1 MFSYACIYVCYM
13 YFCIKICI
21 CISILIDA
29 TPRIHS
35 PRCHGSRIQT
45 WLIRRSLHVLHLS
58 SYWSFQMVVSG
69 QWSPATNTLLLFSS
83 APWAY
88 FWNHNQDTVGR
99 NVCFWNSGI
108 VAAAISHGWG
118 APNQLTKTVSLC
130 AGSKRKHLSSTCANS
145 GKALDCIFNPRKN
158 RVLLCTCWKSIICF
172 IGTF

>member
-1 MFSYACIYVCYM
+1 MPPHAFILQGAMAPGFKPGSSAEVCMFCTSHRWTM
-13 YFCIKICI
+13 R
-21 CISILIDA
+21 D
-29 TPRIHS
+29 
-35 PRCHGSRIQT
+35 Q
-45 WLIRRSLHVLHLS
+45 WLEN
-58 SYWSFQMVVSG
+58 WSFQMVVPR

-118 APNQLTKTVSLC
+118 APNQLTKTIGWC

-158 RVLLCTCWKSIICF
+158 RFLLCTCWKSIICF